1 MNVIWPTDGVVML
14 LIEHVSFFC
23 SMRISC
29 WKLEDVE
36 SGEMSHSCGDRVDS
50 GLPLPVNGRPTQRKI

>member
-1 MNVIWPTDGVVML
+1 MIWPTDGVVML
-14 LIEHVSFFC
+14 LIEHVSFFLFNED
-23 SMRISC
+23 
-29 WKLEDVE
+29 KLLEDVE